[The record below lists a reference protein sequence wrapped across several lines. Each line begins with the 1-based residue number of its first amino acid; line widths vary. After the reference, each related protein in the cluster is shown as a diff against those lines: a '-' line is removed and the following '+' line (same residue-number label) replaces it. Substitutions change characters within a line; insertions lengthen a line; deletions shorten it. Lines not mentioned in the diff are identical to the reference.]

1 MTSAPPVT
9 QATPLTH
16 TKATVVALADALH
29 AEARLLSDLTA
40 VMRRQRDAVTHDDL
54 AGIDDSVYSTHR
66 ILVTLGEA
74 RRHRRS
80 LNRVLGES
88 DDLSIAALEGYFGGD
103 VPADI
108 RGASD
113 QLGETARTLH
123 REVDVNRRVLREA
136 IESGS
141 RYVRSLCGA
150 PDSSPA
156 GYPAAPGSSQAGNI
170 LDRRI

>member
-1 MTSAPPVT
+1 VSSPV
-9 QATPLTH
+9 PLTH

-29 AEARLLSDLTA
+29 AEARLLSDLAA

-54 AGIDDSVYSTHR
+54 AGIDDSVYATHR

-88 DDLSIAALEGYFGGD
+88 DELSIAALDGYFSGD

-113 QLGETARTLH
+113 QLSETARVLH
-123 REVDVNRRVLREA
+123 REVEVNRRVLREA

-150 PDSSPA
+150 PEASPIGYATAPGVAQA
-156 GYPAAPGSSQAGNI
+156 GYI